1 YYLVTDEAGNQAT
14 LMFEIRADMLD
25 NYDDSGREIVET
37 FRIVPRV
44 DPAEKAAAEKAAREA
59 AAKAKQAA
67 ADAPKAPEGRGI
79 DAEKADAAELERA
92 PSPEK

>member
-1 YYLVTDEAGNQAT
+1 
-14 LMFEIRADMLD
+14 MFEIRADMLD

-44 DPAEKAAAEKAAREA
+44 DPAAKAAAEKAAREA
-59 AAKAKQAA
+59 AQKAKED

-79 DAEKADAAELERA
+79 DAEKADDAELERA

>member
-1 YYLVTDEAGNQAT
+1 
-14 LMFEIRADMLD
+14 MFEIRADMLD

-59 AAKAKQAA
+59 AEKAKQAA
-67 ADAPKAPEGRGI
+67 ADADADAPKAPEGRGI
-79 DAEKADAAELERA
+79 DAATQADAAELERA